1 MTDVT
6 PPPAPQTA
14 VPADSAAV
22 PAAAPAAAP
31 AATAPVRRKGR
42 FPGVAS
48 LILALLAV
56 IGDIAVFVI
65 AIVGIASFASS
76 FDPSTLDFSSGLTAF
91 FGFAAFAAIA
101 FWGGVIV
108 AGLAL
113 LLGIIAIVSNR
124 GRIPG
129 IFGTIISILVLLT
142 HLSIALAIGNI
153 GAIPTDMLPS

>member
-22 PAAAPAAAP
+22 PAAPAAPP
-31 AATAPVRRKGR
+31 AETAPVRRKGR

-56 IGDIAVFVI
+56 VGDIAVFVI

-153 GAIPTDMLPS
+153 GAIPTDLLPS

>member
-22 PAAAPAAAP
+22 PAAPAAPP
-31 AATAPVRRKGR
+31 AETAPVRRKGR

-56 IGDIAVFVI
+56 VGDIAVFVI

-76 FDPSTLDFSSGLTAF
+76 FDPSTLDFSTGLTAF
-91 FGFAAFAAIA
+91 FGFAAIA
-101 FWGGVIV
+101 FWGGIIV

-113 LLGIIAIVSNR
+113 LLGIIGIVSNR
-124 GRIPG
+124 GRIAA

-153 GAIPTDMLPS
+153 GAIPTDLLPS